1 MFCKY
6 CGNNVDE
13 KAEICVHC
21 GRRLRSS
28 ISTFLENSELTQLTP
43 QPSEKS
49 PGLAGFLGF
58 ALAWI
63 LLGPVG
69 YLYLGQ
75 WNWFWLTVVI
85 TVLAYPITLMTVYPV
100 FPFIFAF
107 HQYQMAKEL
116 NALQGWKT
124 PERPDRADESPK
136 TAGADREPKAPHETN

>member
-1 MFCKY
+1 MYCKH
-6 CGNNVDE
+6 CGMEVEE
-13 KAEICVHC
+13 KAELCVHC

-28 ISTFLENSELTQLTP
+28 FSTFLDNSELTQLRP
-43 QPSEKS
+43 QQSNKS

-58 ALAWI
+58 ILGWI

-75 WNWFWLTVVI
+75 WNWFWITIVITIIAYPLTVGI
-85 TVLAYPITLMTVYPV
+85 AYVV

-116 NALQGWKT
+116 NDLYEQNRSPGKT
-124 PERPDRADESPK
+124 PPGGYDSGGTEAR
-136 TAGADREPKAPHETN
+136 APHESS

>member
-1 MFCKY
+1 MYCKH
-6 CGNNVDE
+6 CGMEVEE
-13 KAEICVHC
+13 KAELCVHC

-28 ISTFLENSELTQLTP
+28 FSTFLENSELTQLRP
-43 QPSEKS
+43 QQNNKS

-58 ALAWI
+58 ILGWI

-75 WNWFWLTVVI
+75 WNWFWITIVI
-85 TVLAYPITLMTVYPV
+85 TIIAYPLTFGIAYVV

-116 NALQGWKT
+116 NDLYEQNRAPGKT
-124 PERPDRADESPK
+124 PPGGNDSGG
-136 TAGADREPKAPHETN
+136 TEPRAPHESS